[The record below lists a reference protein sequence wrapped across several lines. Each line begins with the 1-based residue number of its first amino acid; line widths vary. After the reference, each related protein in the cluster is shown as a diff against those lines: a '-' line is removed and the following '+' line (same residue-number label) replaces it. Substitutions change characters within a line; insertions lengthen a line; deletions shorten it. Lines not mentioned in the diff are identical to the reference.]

1 MDMHGHWLGLDQ
13 STEKQLMSNEGGKMQ
28 LIPLVFFQE
37 SMTAYPLRLHK
48 LKHPCELLVYFDK

>member
-28 LIPLVFFQE
+28 LIPLVQE
-37 SMTAYPLRLHK
+37 SIAPYPLRLQK
-48 LKHPCELLVYFDK
+48 LKHLLELLVYFDK